1 MGIGIYIHFPYCV
14 SKCGYCDFSSFG
26 KEKWPENFDGY
37 ISELLTEAKLYESGK
52 GIEELKDLANYK
64 TIEFKGFK
72 AGMIDTVYFGGG
84 TPSLI
89 PEELVVKLLDF
100 FKPYLKND
108 AEISME
114 CNPGTV
120 DYQKLLSLRKSGI
133 NRLSVG
139 LQAAQDKILKKLGR
153 IHSFSDFE
161 NTIEWAKKAGF
172 ENISADIMFGLPDQ
186 SLRDWKDTIEA
197 VIKSEVSHIS
207 AYGLKIEE
215 DTAFDRLVIEGVL
228 VLPEVELERLM
239 YHKACEI
246 FESHGYNQYEISNF
260 AKKGLES
267 KHNLNYWKSGD
278 YIGIGL
284 NSHSK
289 LGDVR
294 FWNYSDMLDYEDKIN
309 QNILA
314 VEGFEILDL
323 EEKVFERLIL
333 SLRLNEGLSIE
344 KFKNEFGMA
353 QYLIIE
359 PMVDKN
365 IKKGLLEVIDGI
377 LKFTK
382 EGRDLSNQVYIDFIR
397 D

>member
-26 KEKWPENFDGY
+26 KEKWPKSFDGY
-37 ISELLTEAKLYESGK
+37 ISGLLTEAKLYESGK
-52 GIEELKDLANYK
+52 GIEVLKELANYK

-120 DYQKLLSLRKSGI
+120 DYEKLLSLRKSGI
-133 NRLSVG
+133 NRLSIG
-139 LQAAQDKILKKLGR
+139 LQAAQDKILKKIGR

-161 NTIEWAKKAGF
+161 NTIESAKKAGF

-186 SLRDWKDTIEA
+186 SVKDWKETIEA
-197 VIKSEVSHIS
+197 VIRSGVSHIS

-215 DTAFDRLVIEGVL
+215 DTAFDRLIIEGVL

-260 AKKGLES
+260 AKKGMES

-309 QNILA
+309 RNILA

-323 EEKVFERLIL
+323 EEKVFEILIL

-344 KFKNEFGMA
+344 KFKNEFGIE

-365 IKKGLLEVIDGI
+365 VKNGLLEVIDGI